1 MSRLADIA
9 LSWVGGLTLVLL
21 VLSAMGFWFFPQDL
35 HDRALARDVQA
46 NGVQVDARGVEV
58 HLVHHTSRYG
68 DTFEVDQVRVVL
80 PGNGA
85 PVHLQALVGPEF
97 DDLLDGVHAGWQ
109 QPTSRT
115 TYDQDPLPIRVLERD
130 GKTLVMA
137 QSDLDYWTIDNH
149 DPEIGLILGL
159 GGLMLAG
166 ITVTTALW
174 FDGRRRRPVKG

>member
-1 MSRLADIA
+1 M
-9 LSWVGGLTLVLL
+9 
-21 VLSAMGFWFFPQDL
+21 
-35 HDRALARDVQA
+35 
-46 NGVQVDARGVEV
+46 
-58 HLVHHTSRYG
+58 
-68 DTFEVDQVRVVL
+68 L
-80 PGNGA
+80 PDNGA

-115 TYDQDPLPIRVLERD
+115 TYDQDPLPIRVGERD

-137 QSDLDYWTIDNH
+137 QSDLDDYWTIDNH

-166 ITVTTALW
+166 ITVTTALSV
-174 FDGRRRRPVKG
+174 RRPTPTPGEGRNP